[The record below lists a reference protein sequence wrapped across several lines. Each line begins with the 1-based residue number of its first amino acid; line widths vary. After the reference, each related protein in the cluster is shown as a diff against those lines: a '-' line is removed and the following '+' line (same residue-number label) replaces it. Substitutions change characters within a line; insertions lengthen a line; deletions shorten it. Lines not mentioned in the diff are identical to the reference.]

1 MSKIVDTDAE
11 ESKLREVYESGFTDI
26 FRREKGISPQE
37 KMLKQSYN
45 GQKSLKV
52 KKKAVKRDDDD
63 DDDE

>member
-37 KMLKQSYN
+37 KMLKQSY
-45 GQKSLKV
+45 KSLKV

-63 DDDE
+63 DDE

>member
-52 KKKAVKRDDDD
+52 KRKLWNATTMTMMSK
-63 DDDE
+63 

>member
-52 KKKAVKRDDDD
+52 KKKAVRRDDDD
-63 DDDE
+63 DDE

>member
-1 MSKIVDTDAE
+1 MDTDAE
-11 ESKLREVYESGFTDI
+11 EAKLREVYESGFTDI

-52 KKKAVKRDDDD
+52 KKKVTTRNDDDGD

>member
-1 MSKIVDTDAE
+1 MDTDAE

-37 KMLKQSYN
+37 KILKQSYN

-63 DDDE
+63 DDE

>member
-63 DDDE
+63 DDE

>member
-1 MSKIVDTDAE
+1 VDTDAE

-37 KMLKQSYN
+37 KILKQSYN

-63 DDDE
+63 DDE